1 MPPQLLQRQR
11 QNLLGIVKLRATIC
25 PIEVYLHDIIES
37 AAMSRPASASNRM
50 IDSESDLL
58 G

>member
-1 MPPQLLQRQR
+1 MPPQLLQRQH
-11 QNLLGIVKLRATIC
+11 QNLSGIVKFRATIYQG
-25 PIEVYLHDIIES
+25 VYLHDIIES